1 MSETISKNVSLE
13 LNEFK
18 INVDKVKNVLETANA
33 LNFVNNLEK
42 NINTVLTSN
51 GENLSGGQKQRLVIA
66 RALYHNS
73 RVLIL
78 DEPFS
83 SLDEKSEEYL
93 MKILNKIKKDK
104 IIIIITHKKNISQ
117 YFDRI
122 IMVDEKN
129 KTIKNLNS
137 INEY

>member
-1 MSETISKNVSLE
+1 
-13 LNEFK
+13 
-18 INVDKVKNVLETANA
+18 
-33 LNFVNNLEK
+33 
-42 NINTVLTSN
+42 
-51 GENLSGGQKQRLVIA
+51 
-66 RALYHNS
+66 
-73 RVLIL
+73 
-78 DEPFS
+78 
-83 SLDEKSEEYL
+83 

>member
-1 MSETISKNVSLE
+1 MFSTKCIK
-13 LNEFK
+13 
-18 INVDKVKNVLETANA
+18 
-33 LNFVNNLEK
+33 FVNNLEK
-42 NINTVLTSN
+42 NTVLTSN